1 MPDSPQDPWTTRY
14 EQWLKFLREVIAA
27 VEAGRAIPLGPAAE
41 PLTPHAAPESTGKPA
56 KVVLCPPH
64 PDDEALNGALAQRL
78 RRDSGAAVTSVAIT
92 LGRHADQK
100 PRRLRELESA
110 CRALDFKLV
119 LANPPYGLEDRNVT
133 ARHSEPGVWAE
144 DVRVVREIFDRELP
158 DLVMLPHARDFHP
171 THVCVHSLVED
182 ALGEHLERTG
192 RGPVLLAETEYWH
205 QMETPNLMIG
215 LTPEFVA
222 AQLVGIAEHGD
233 EMRRN
238 PYHLLH
244 ACRLMDNV
252 RRGSEVVGGRGA
264 AARSFAFAEIYN
276 VALML
281 KRERVESNRKCIV
294 DPEARI
300 SLPWLKE
307 QFWPE
312 GA

>member
-1 MPDSPQDPWTTRY
+1 MPNTQQDLWTSRY
-14 EQWLKFLREVIAA
+14 EQWLKFLRGVTAA
-27 VEAGRAIPLGPAAE
+27 VDAGRAIPLGPAAE
-41 PLTPHAAPESTGKPA
+41 PLTPPPAPESDGKPA

-92 LGRHADQK
+92 LGRHEHQHA
-100 PRRLRELESA
+100 RRLRELESA

-119 LANPPYGLEDRNVT
+119 VTNEPSGLRDIHLASRRD
-133 ARHSEPGVWAE
+133 EPAAWAE
-144 DVRVVREIFDRELP
+144 DVRTVREIFDRELP
-158 DLVMLPHARDFHP
+158 DLVMLPHGHDFHSNHVA
-171 THVCVHSLVED
+171 THWLVLD
-182 ALGEHLERTG
+182 ALGDHLERTG

-238 PYHLLH
+238 PYHLLQ

-252 RRGSEVVGGRGA
+252 RRGSEVVGGQGV
-264 AARSFAFAEIYN
+264 AARNFTFAEIYN
-276 VALML
+276 VALMR
-281 KRERVESNRKCIV
+281 KRERIDSNRKCIV